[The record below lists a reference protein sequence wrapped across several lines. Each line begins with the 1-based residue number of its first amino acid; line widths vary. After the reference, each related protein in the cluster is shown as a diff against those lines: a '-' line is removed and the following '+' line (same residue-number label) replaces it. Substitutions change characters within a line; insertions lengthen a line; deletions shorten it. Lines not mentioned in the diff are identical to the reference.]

1 MAAISATF
9 DQQAGLYRPSLLYPD
24 WGARWRTAKSHLAK
38 DGLVRIAILGDSIS
52 AGEIATN
59 WLTDGY
65 VAHLR
70 DTLQA
75 RYGDGG
81 SGYITHNY
89 RTLGNPGGGQV
100 TTTGAWTD
108 VDNEGGILRRS
119 LKPTVSG
126 NGATITM
133 PVRGTTLDLWFRT
146 DPAFGQFHYQIDGG
160 SFVAVPLTAAA
171 SILQVTTTMSAGSH
185 TIVVRATT
193 GDGRFYGVR
202 GRNASGI
209 IVENMSLSQTA
220 LADMANATSGVTASD
235 PYDNMVAMRTL
246 TAVGP
251 CDVVILALG
260 ANDVGVDVDDTVF
273 LSNMWNAI
281 AAVQYAAARNGR
293 TILSPPDLIVVGE
306 HIGKGDIVPGFS
318 LYERDYMQ
326 LHSVLREAAK
336 AMNAAFVDLW
346 SAGGNSW
353 DYWASL
359 GYWGN
364 NNTDV
369 VHPNDVGHRVY
380 ASFLIDLLMA

>member
-1 MAAISATF
+1 MAVISATF
-9 DQQAGLYRPSLLYPD
+9 DALASQYRPSRQYPN
-24 WGARWRTAKSHLAK
+24 WGGRWRTAREKSK

-52 AGEIATN
+52 VGEIATN

-89 RTLGNPGGGQV
+89 RAAGNPGGGQV

-119 LKPTVSG
+119 LKPTVAG

-133 PVRGTTLDLWFRT
+133 PVRGSSIDLFFRSDTT
-146 DPAFGQFHYQIDGG
+146 FGTFHYQIDGG
-160 SFVAVPLTAAA
+160 SFVAVPLNAAA
-171 SILQVTTTMSAGSH
+171 SMVTIPVNGLTATSH
-185 TIVVRATT
+185 TVVVRATT

-202 GRNASGI
+202 GRNPTGI
-209 IVENMSLSQTA
+209 IVENMSLSATA
-220 LADMANATSGVTASD
+220 LADMANATSGVSTTD
-235 PYDNMVAMRTL
+235 PYQNTVAYRSL
-246 TAVGP
+246 AAVAP
-251 CDVVILALG
+251 CDVVILMLG

-273 LSNMWNAI
+273 ISNMWNAI

-293 TILSPPDLIVVGE
+293 TILSPPDFIVVGE
-306 HIGKGDIVPGFS
+306 HIGTLDTVPGFT

-326 LHSVLREAAK
+326 LYAALRETAGAAG
-336 AMNAAFVDLW
+336 AAFVDVW
-346 SAGGNSW
+346 GAGAQSW

-359 GYWGN
+359 NLWGN
-364 NNTDV
+364 NNTDG
-369 VHPNDVGHRVY
+369 VHPNDTGHRVY